1 MNLLLPQCSRAV
13 LTVLVCLAATAVA
26 QDPKTFAGNKPE
38 TILPK
43 ADGTLVLPASKC
55 EVYGTTLQYMA
66 EDKALGWWNTA
77 DDRAVWKLSDVK
89 PGVYE
94 VWFEWSCADESA
106 GNTFLFDA
114 GDEELKG
121 TISSTGSWQKH
132 KKAKFGTI
140 DLPAGDYGVEL
151 RAEGPI
157 KEALGDFREVK
168 LVPAK
173 D

>member
-1 MNLLLPQCSRAV
+1 MVTIRSLKVLVVLLTVAPLAAAV
-13 LTVLVCLAATAVA
+13 LA
-26 QDPKTFAGNKPE
+26 QDPKKFEGNKPE
-38 TILPK
+38 VILPK

-55 EVYGTTLQYMA
+55 EVYGTTLQYMP
-66 EDKALGWWNTA
+66 EDRALGWWNTS
-77 DDRAVWKLSDVK
+77 DDHAVWKLSDVK

-121 TISSTGSWQKH
+121 TILSTGSWQKH
-132 KKAKFGTI
+132 KKEKFGTI
-140 DLPAGDYGVEL
+140 DLPAGDFSVDL
-151 RAEGPI
+151 RSQGDI
-157 KEALGDFREVK
+157 KEALGDFREVR

-173 D
+173 